1 MNHLDPVQF
10 MRLTIVLIIMVIMTC
25 SVLAPMIS
33 NVIVSYNVDSEIYAL
48 LSLIPFIVP
57 AGLMIV
63 YARMIQGRD

>member
-10 MRLTIVLIIMVIMTC
+10 MHLTIVLIIMVIMTC

-33 NVIVSYNVDSEIYAL
+33 EVIVSSNANSEIYAL

-63 YARMIQGRD
+63 YTRMIQGRD